1 MSKTSNHSSR
11 EFQLVVFGA
20 SSFVGKLVCDYL
32 LTRAPEVCWAMAGRS
47 QRKLDEL
54 RAELD
59 CEHIPSVLADVE
71 NQASIDALAA
81 RTHVMLSTVGPY
93 ALYGEAMVRAC
104 AALGTHYC
112 DLTGEPQ
119 WIRLMLQRYEQSAK
133 ASGALLIPASGFDSV
148 PSDIG
153 VYALQKEAHKR
164 FGEALEHVQMRVL
177 KLRGKAS
184 GGTIASLLNAVK
196 EAAKS
201 KAIRKELSDP
211 YSLCVGDKLHAEKKA
226 RQRIHTGASFDPQLK
241 AWCAPFVMAPIN
253 TRVVLRSNALLH
265 HRYGKKFRYDEA
277 MVTGKGLLSGGRR
290 ALAFSA
296 GMGALMVGAAFTPTR
311 WLLQKV
317 LPKPGEGPSK
327 IQRESGCYELLFTG
341 TNDEHSLKLR
351 FTAKGDPG
359 YASTA
364 KIVSEVA
371 LAMFALPIKAGKGGF
386 HTPASLLGDE
396 LINAL
401 QRHADIKIRI
411 E

>member
-1 MSKTSNHSSR
+1 MSPTTQQANTR

-20 SSFVGKLVCDYL
+20 TSFVGKLVCEYL
-32 LTRAPEVCWAMAGRS
+32 LTRAPDLNWAMAARS
-47 QRKLDEL
+47 QSKLDALRKEL
-54 RAELD
+54 NCAQ
-59 CEHIPSVLADVE
+59 IPSVVADVD

-81 RTHVMLSTVGPY
+81 RTQVMLSTVGPY
-93 ALYGEAMVRAC
+93 ALYGEPMVRAC
-104 AALGTHYC
+104 ATFGTHYC

-119 WIRLMLQRYEQSAK
+119 WIRLMLERHQDAAK

-153 VYALQKEAHKR
+153 VYALQKEAVKR
-164 FGEALEHVQMRVL
+164 FGNPLESVQMRVM
-177 KLRGKAS
+177 KIRGKAS
-184 GGTIASLLNAVK
+184 GGTIASLLNAIK

-211 YSLCVGDKLHAEKKA
+211 YSLCAIDKLETHKT
-226 RQRIHTGASFDPQLK
+226 RQRIHAGASFDPQLK

-253 TRVVLRSNALLH
+253 TRVVLRSNALMH
-265 HRYGKKFRYDEA
+265 YRYGKKFRYDEA

-290 ALAFSA
+290 AATLAA
-296 GMGALMVGAAFTPTR
+296 GTGALMVTAAFAPTR
-311 WLLQKV
+311 WLLEKV

-327 IQRESGCYELLFTG
+327 AERDNGSYELLFSG
-341 TNDEHSLKLR
+341 KSDEHALQLR

-371 LAMFALPIKAGKGGF
+371 IALLGEPVKAGKGGF
-386 HTPASLLGDE
+386 HTPASLLGDQ
-396 LINAL
+396 LSSAL
-401 QRHADIKIRI
+401 QRHAEIKIRI